1 VHIYN
6 LRKNTQFCIDLRKFT
21 CYNKTT
27 VKTSTADKQSSRQNR
42 QQVQIDLVQ
51 WRLAFLHAIFE
62 NSHALQLNCNM
73 FRQKSQQYYARK
85 EGDDLVLSESFKLAR
100 TAKNLTQTELAKLIG
115 CTKQT
120 ISDIERGYRPPSAKI
135 VKAMAE
141 CTGCSADEILG
152 VEKRG
157 EDENERNYSER

>member
-1 VHIYN
+1 MLYSLIV
-6 LRKNTQFCIDLRKFT
+6 T
-21 CYNKTT
+21 C
-27 VKTSTADKQSSRQNR
+27 SDKKVNNIMQEKK
-42 QQVQIDLVQ
+42 VI
-51 WRLAFLHAIFE
+51 I
-62 NSHALQLNCNM
+62 
-73 FRQKSQQYYARK
+73 
-85 EGDDLVLSESFKLAR
+85 LVLSESFKLAR

-152 VEKRG
+152 VEQQEKATDRK
-157 EDENERNYSER
+157 

>member
-1 VHIYN
+1 MLYSLIV
-6 LRKNTQFCIDLRKFT
+6 T
-21 CYNKTT
+21 C
-27 VKTSTADKQSSRQNR
+27 SDKKVNNIMQEKK
-42 QQVQIDLVQ
+42 VI
-51 WRLAFLHAIFE
+51 I
-62 NSHALQLNCNM
+62 
-73 FRQKSQQYYARK
+73 
-85 EGDDLVLSESFKLAR
+85 LVLSESFKLAR

-152 VEKRG
+152 VEKKG
-157 EDENERNYSER
+157 EDENE

>member
-1 VHIYN
+1 MHIYN

-21 CYNKTT
+21 CYNKIT

-51 WRLAFLHAIFE
+51 WQLTFLNAIFK
-62 NSHALQLNCNM
+62 NSHALQLNCNI

-85 EGDDLVLSESFKLAR
+85 EGDNLVLSESFKLAR
-100 TAKNLTQTELAKLIG
+100 TAKNLTQTELEKLIG

-152 VEKRG
+152 VEKKG
-157 EDENERNYSER
+157 EDEDENE